1 MDHGEV
7 LTFLHIYRTL
17 ERERERERERDDMV
31 NERCMFFTRKQPSLS
46 IELMALR
53 SGFSLRSPNLVEP
66 AANLHRKTT
75 R

>member
-7 LTFLHIYRTL
+7 LKFLHKYREL
-17 ERERERERERDDMV
+17 ERQRDDMV
-31 NERCMFFTRKQPSLS
+31 NERCMFFTRKPSLN

-53 SGFSLRSPNLVEP
+53 SGLSLRSPNLVEP